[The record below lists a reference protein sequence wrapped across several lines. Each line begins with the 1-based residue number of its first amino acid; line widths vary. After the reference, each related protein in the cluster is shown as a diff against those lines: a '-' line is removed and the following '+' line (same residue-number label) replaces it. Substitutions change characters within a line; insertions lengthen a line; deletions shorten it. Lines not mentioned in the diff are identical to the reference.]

1 MGDRFKD
8 NGDGTVTDSKTD
20 LMWKQDDSYLD
31 LKKFLSF
38 TMAKKYM
45 AKKNDEAFAG
55 YSDWRMPS
63 KQEAHSLYHPEKDKV
78 IEDKYEMAL
87 YIDPVFTPG
96 CGFDTWTSQ
105 TRGRI
110 TAYVYSFGSG
120 SGGHKDVDD
129 MLNTSVRLV
138 RGTINPE
145 FAAKNQRIPARRG
158 MFVTDQR

>member
-1 MGDRFKD
+1 MEDRFKD
-8 NGDGTVTDSKTD
+8 NGDGTVTDSGTG

-38 TMAKKYM
+38 TQAKKYL
-45 AKKNDEAFAG
+45 KKINEDAFAG

-63 KQEAHSLYHPEKDKV
+63 KQEAHSLFHQEKDKV

-120 SGGHKDVDD
+120 SGGPKEVDD
-129 MLNTSVRLV
+129 ILNTSVRLV
-138 RGTINPE
+138 RGTIDPN
-145 FAAKNQRIPARRG
+145 AIPRCTPGRRCDKARG
-158 MFVTDQR
+158 

>member
-8 NGDGTVTDSKTD
+8 NGDGTVTDSQTG

-31 LKKFLSF
+31 LKKFISF
-38 TMAKKYM
+38 TMAKKYL
-45 AKKNDEAFAG
+45 AKINEEAFAG

-63 KQEAHSLYHPEKDKV
+63 KQEEHSLFHQEKDKV
-78 IEDKYEMAL
+78 IQDKFEMAL
-87 YIDPVFTPG
+87 YIDPVFTEG

-120 SGGHKDVDD
+120 TGGHKDVDD
-129 MLNTSVRLV
+129 ILNTSVRLV

-145 FAAKNQRIPARRG
+145 AAAKMGKIPARRG
-158 MFVTDQR
+158 MMVSEQR